1 MSEIKDSK
9 ALGDENTVKVHQGL
23 CMYLKYLSKKEGKK
37 VELVI
42 RGLTEATQQEID
54 SKKEYRAKYGINL

>member
-23 CMYLKYLSKKEGKK
+23 CMYLKYLSEMTGKK
-37 VELVI
+37 VELTVQ
-42 RGLTEATQQEID
+42 GLTEATQAEID
-54 SKKEYRAKYGINL
+54 SKKEYRAKHGINL